1 MKQFKNYL
9 DAADSGRNRFWWY
22 LLVLFITIVVMFGVQ
37 IALMV
42 VGMIIQGSPDVL
54 AYPPLMLLVI
64 TMLPFGAVALVLLL
78 GIRLIHNRN
87 LWTVISPGKRFRFPL
102 FLSAGLLW
110 FMLTAASDVL
120 MSVIYPGNYE
130 LNTDFGA
137 IITYTLVAVGLVA
150 VQIFAEEL
158 FFRGYLMQGFGQL
171 WKNAVFVIIMQAVLF
186 GLLHGINPE
195 VEEYG
200 LLLTMP
206 FYIGMGLLLGFL
218 TLKTNGLEAALGIHF
233 FNNMYATTF
242 VTFEASALTSPAL
255 FMIQDYKSV
264 ASLLSF
270 FIISALFLAIYF
282 GVFDRSKAESKIDT
296 VLVEEDSAG

>member
-1 MKQFKNYL
+1 MDKISNYL

-87 LWTVISPGKRFRFPL
+87 LWTVISPGKHFRFPL

-110 FMLTAASDVL
+110 FMLTAASDVI
-120 MSVIYPGNYE
+120 MSVLYPGNYV

-171 WKNAVFVIIMQAVLF
+171 WKNTVFVIIMQAVLF

-282 GVFDRSKAESKIDT
+282 GVFDRFKAESKIDT